1 MTEPTRTPTPRGR
14 NRGTTPRGSAAPAS
28 RRFALL
34 AGAVTFLVLAG
45 ATFATASWVTSI
57 STAGSVTAATTSVAI
72 SGTTALDYTYQFGGA
87 ASTSPVIIKPIL
99 VSNTGTA
106 PLNYTLGVSNVSASN
121 FASSVK
127 LSLWLQVAGACGTS
141 VPGGATAGTLAAPP
155 ALPSGASSGAA
166 NSSFTLCAA
175 TSLNTTVAAT
185 TGFTVTSTV
194 TLNGQVGASSWVASG
209 SQALTQSSLTFCTQ
223 GAVLG
228 GLLGYPVYFTLATP
242 AGVGPFTYRVVLDAT
257 PTTIVKSAQS
267 GSTITIQYANLSS
280 YGSPVVLRM
289 QASSDAFATVV
300 SSFVQKVTYSP
311 GVAGIVLPSVTC
323 VAS

>member
-1 MTEPTRTPTPRGR
+1 MTEVTPAHRRRGR
-14 NRGTTPRGSAAPAS
+14 RTTLHGRAAVV
-28 RRFALL
+28 RKRFALF
-34 AGAVTFLVLAG
+34 AGTVTFLVLAG
-45 ATFATASWVTSI
+45 STFATASWVTSTSI
-57 STAGSVTAATTSVAI
+57 SGTVTAATTSATI

-127 LSLWLQVAGACGTS
+127 LSLWLQVAGACGTA
-141 VPGGATAGTLAAPP
+141 VPGGATMGTLAAPP
-155 ALPSGASSGAA
+155 ALPSGAASGAA
-166 NSSFTLCAA
+166 SSSFTLCAA

-194 TLNGQVGASSWVASG
+194 SLNGQVGASSWVASV
-209 SQALTQSSLTFCTQ
+209 SQTLTQSSLTFCTQ
-223 GAVLG
+223 GAMLG
-228 GLLGYPVYFTLATP
+228 GLLGYPVKFTLATP
-242 AGVGPFTYRVVLDAT
+242 AGAGPFTYRVVLDAT

-289 QASSDAFATVV
+289 QASRDGFATVV

-311 GVAGIVLPSVTC
+311 GVGGTVLPSVTC